1 MALSLRLFI
10 TFEGDDMEE
19 LEKRENELTKRE
31 NELTKREQ
39 EQEERKQKL
48 DEFAIKLKEGQ
59 EELKKEREALERE
72 KETYRQNIEDEV
84 NAGFNARV
92 NQAIEKQTQAIQKE
106 QEALLDKQE
115 NYRTKETELKEKERE
130 LECKAQ
136 KIVNDKKELEN
147 KYEARLQEEIRKKQA
162 DLFSKLDTEFNAR
175 FKEKIDLLEQK
186 REELAEQKE
195 QIQEEQANLNA
206 EKKAFEASKPKQLE
220 RLKDEVQAKVDSLQR
235 KLEIEQDERK
245 KIQDEYDMLVESYG
259 EYERFKYRDLISEKN
274 ELEQE
279 LKRLE
284 EQLEHVKQD
293 SEKRINSIQ
302 DQANEKEKLY
312 NEQLDK
318 IERYNTLEI
327 SFNQL
332 KIDNRNLNDRL
343 REQNYYKNQYE
354 IVDERLKRLQSQF
367 MSKEEQM
374 KREEAIKQEYALEIK
389 LNSENKYKEN
399 NELAWLNH
407 IESCMKEYGV
417 EYPQRL
423 LHAFHTALKTAS
435 MSPISVLSG
444 VSGTGKSE
452 LPKLYAYFGGFNF
465 LSEAVQPTW
474 DSPAS
479 MVGFYNTIEGKF
491 DATNLFKFLVQTSI
505 ESKQK
510 DESAPN
516 LFKFSVQTSI
526 ESEQKDESAPNPY
539 GLKESMNLIL
549 LDELN
554 LAHIE
559 LYFAEFL
566 SKFETKR
573 GSNNVNLDIPIGA
586 GMSMQ
591 IELDSNLLWVGT
603 MNEDETTKSLSDKV
617 LDRAFCINFP
627 RPNRL
632 IGRPNHKKMNDIC
645 EFKWLPKTTWE
656 RWIENAQ
663 KNVDLTKYKE
673 ITEEINEKLAKAHR
687 AIGHRVWQSM
697 AAYMLNYPL
706 VKDKEKVLEQAFE
719 DAIVQKIMPKLR
731 GMELHGEEKKA
742 LDEINSIIGKK
753 VSNLKKDFEY
763 AMSNPYGQFKFNSA
777 YYLGLQE
784 NVKSKEDKK
793 AQNV

>member
-1 MALSLRLFI
+1 
-10 TFEGDDMEE
+10 MEE
-19 LEKRENELTKRE
+19 LKKRE

-39 EQEERKQKL
+39 EQEKRKEKL
-48 DEFAIKLKEGQ
+48 DEFAIKLKEGK

-106 QEALLDKQE
+106 QAALLDKQE
-115 NYRTKETELKEKERE
+115 NYRTKERELKEKEQE
-130 LECKAQ
+130 LEHKALE
-136 KIVNDKKELEN
+136 IDNEKKELDN
-147 KYEARLQEEIRKKQA
+147 SYNARLQEEKRAKLAEFANK
-162 DLFSKLDTEFNAR
+162 LESEFSEK
-175 FKEKIDLLEQK
+175 FKEKIDSLEQEQK
-186 REELAEQKE
+186 QIAEQKARLKE
-195 QIQEEQANLNA
+195 KEIELNA
-206 EKKAFEASKPKQLE
+206 EKKEFESSKERKLE
-220 RLKDEVQAKVDSLQR
+220 MLENESQAEVDSLKRQLENEKAER
-235 KLEIEQDERK
+235 EKLQSVYDE
-245 KIQDEYDMLVESYG
+245 MVESHG
-259 EYERFKYRDLISEKN
+259 EYERFKNRDLISEKN

-279 LKRLE
+279 LKRVKKH
-284 EQLEHVKQD
+284 LEHVIQD
-293 SEKRINSIQ
+293 REKRINEIQ
-302 DQANEKEKLY
+302 EQAYEKEKLY

-332 KIDNRNLNDRL
+332 KINNRNLEDRL
-343 REQNYYKNQYE
+343 RDQDHYE
-354 IVDERLKRLQSQF
+354 NKCKILYEELRHLQSQF
-367 MSKEEQM
+367 MGKEEQM
-374 KREEAIKQEYALEIK
+374 KREEAIKQEYALEIQ

-423 LHAFHTALKTAS
+423 LHAFHTALKTAT
-435 MSPISVLSG
+435 MSPLSVLSG

-491 DATNLFKFLVQTSI
+491 DSTNLFKFLIQTSI
-505 ESKQK
+505 KSKQF
-510 DESAPN
+510 DENAPN
-516 LFKFSVQTSI
+516 S
-526 ESEQKDESAPNPY
+526 Y

-566 SKFETKR
+566 SKFEVKR
-573 GSNNVNLDIPIGA
+573 GSDNVNLEIPIGA

-645 EFKWLPKTTWE
+645 EFKWLPKHTWE
-656 RWIENAQ
+656 GWIKSDAA
-663 KNVDLTKYKE
+663 NVDLEKYRK
-673 ITEEINEKLAKAHR
+673 ITEQINEKLSSTHR

-697 AAYMLNYPL
+697 EAYMLNYPL
-706 VKDKEKVLEQAFE
+706 VNGDREKAIKIAFE
-719 DAIVQKIMPKLR
+719 DSIVQKIMPKLR
-731 GMELHGEEKKA
+731 GIELYGEEQKA
-742 LDEINSIIGKK
+742 LINIKEILIKE
-753 VSNLKKDFEY
+753 VPNLEKDFDY
-763 AMSNPYGQFKFNSA
+763 AMNNPYGQFKFNSA
-777 YYLGLQE
+777 YYLDSE
-784 NVKSKEDKK
+784 KIESKGD
-793 AQNV
+793 

>member
-1 MALSLRLFI
+1 MKTLLTLSLRLFI
-10 TFEGDDMEE
+10 VFEGDDMENHE
-19 LEKRENELTKRE
+19 LEKRENELSR
-31 NELTKREQ
+31 REQ
-39 EQEERKQKL
+39 EQETRKQKL
-48 DEFAIKLKEGQ
+48 NEFSIRLKEQQEKLK
-59 EELKKEREALERE
+59 KDREALESE
-72 KETYRQNIEDEV
+72 KETYKQEIEDKV
-84 NAGFNARV
+84 NSEFNVRV

-106 QEALLDKQE
+106 QVALLDKQK
-115 NYRTKETELKEKERE
+115 NCRIKETELKEKERE

-147 KYEARLQEEIRKKQA
+147 IYEARLQEEMRKKQA

-220 RLKDEVQAKVDSLQR
+220 RLKDEVQAEVDSLQR

-245 KIQDEYDMLVESYG
+245 KLQDEYDMLAKSYG
-259 EYERFKYRDLISEKN
+259 EYERFKDRDLISEKN

-279 LKRLE
+279 RKRLE
-284 EQLEHVKQD
+284 ARLKQVKD
-293 SEKRINSIQ
+293 DREERINAIQ
-302 DQANEKEKLY
+302 DQANEKEQFYNKHLDEIKAYNVLKL
-312 NEQLDK
+312 QFDKLK
-318 IERYNTLEI
+318 IEY
-327 SFNQL
+327 
-332 KIDNRNLNDRL
+332 RNLKEQL
-343 REQNYYKNQYE
+343 REQDYYEKQYQ
-354 IVDERLKRLQSQF
+354 IADERLKRLQSQF
-367 MSKEEQM
+367 MGKEEQM
-374 KREEAIKQEYALEIK
+374 KREEAIKQDYVFEIQ
-389 LNSENKYKEN
+389 LNSENKNKEN
-399 NELAWLNH
+399 DELKWLEH
-407 IESCMKEYGV
+407 IQSNMKKYGV

-423 LHAFHTALKTAS
+423 LYAFHTALKTAS
-435 MSPISVLSG
+435 MSPLSILSG

-479 MVGFYNTIEGKF
+479 MIGFYNTIEGKF

-505 ESKQK
+505 ESK
-510 DESAPN
+510 
-516 LFKFSVQTSI
+516 
-526 ESEQKDESAPNPY
+526 QKDESAPNPY

-566 SKFETKR
+566 SKFEMKR

-586 GMSMQ
+586 GLTMP
-591 IELDSNLLWVGT
+591 INLDSNLLWVGT

-617 LDRAFCINFP
+617 LDRAFCLNFP
-627 RPNRL
+627 RPKELVSRL
-632 IGRPNHKKMNDIC
+632 ELKKLNDIC

-656 RWIENAQ
+656 GWVNKAQ
-663 KNVDLTKYKE
+663 KNINLTKYKE
-673 ITEEINEKLAKAHR
+673 ITEKINEKLSKAHR

-697 AAYMLNYPL
+697 EAYMLHYPL
-706 VKDKEKVLEQAFE
+706 IDDREKVLKIAFE
-719 DAIVQKIMPKLR
+719 DSIVQKIMPKLR
-731 GMELHGEEKKA
+731 GIELHGEEQQA
-742 LDEINSIIGKK
+742 LIEIKEIIIKE
-753 VSNLKKDFEY
+753 VPNLEKDFDD
-763 AMSNPYGQFKFNSA
+763 AMKNPYGQFKFNSA
-777 YYLGLQE
+777 YYLDSE
-784 NVKSKEDKK
+784 KIESKGD
-793 AQNV
+793 

>member
-1 MALSLRLFI
+1 
-10 TFEGDDMEE
+10 MEE
-19 LEKRENELTKRE
+19 LEKRE

-48 DEFAIKLKEGQ
+48 DEFAIKLKEGK

-72 KETYRQNIEDEV
+72 KGTYRQNIKDEV

-106 QEALLDKQE
+106 QEALLDKQ
-115 NYRTKETELKEKERE
+115 RELKEKERE

-136 KIVNDKKELEN
+136 EIVSDKNDLKN
-147 KYEARLQEEIRKKQA
+147 KYEARLQEEMRKKRA
-162 DLFSKLDTEFNAR
+162 DLLSKLDTEFDEK

-186 REELAEQKE
+186 REQLAEQKE

-206 EKKAFEASKPKQLE
+206 EKKAFEASKQKQFD
-220 RLKDEVQAKVDSLQR
+220 RLQDEIQAEVDSLQR
-235 KLEIEQDERK
+235 KLEIEQQERK
-245 KIQDEYDMLVESYG
+245 NLQDEYDMLVESHG
-259 EYERFKYRDLISEKN
+259 EYDRFKYRDLISEKN

-293 SEKRINSIQ
+293 REKRINEIQ
-302 DQANEKEKLY
+302 EQAYEKEKLY

-332 KIDNRNLNDRL
+332 KIDYRNLNERL
-343 REQNYYKNQYE
+343 REQDCYE
-354 IVDERLKRLQSQF
+354 NECKILHERLRHLQSQF
-367 MSKEEQM
+367 MGKEEQM
-374 KREEAIKQEYALEIK
+374 KREEAIKQEYALEIQ

-423 LHAFHTALKTAS
+423 LHAFHTALKTAT
-435 MSPISVLSG
+435 MSPLSVLSG

-491 DATNLFKFLVQTSI
+491 DSTNLFKFLIQTSI
-505 ESKQK
+505 KSKQF
-510 DESAPN
+510 DENAPN
-516 LFKFSVQTSI
+516 S
-526 ESEQKDESAPNPY
+526 Y

-566 SKFETKR
+566 SKFEVKR
-573 GSNNVNLDIPIGA
+573 GSDNVNLEIPIGA

-632 IGRPNHKKMNDIC
+632 IGRPNPKKMNDIC
-645 EFKWLPKTTWE
+645 EFKWLPKHTWE
-656 RWIENAQ
+656 SWIKSDAA
-663 KNVDLTKYKE
+663 NVDLEKYRK
-673 ITEEINEKLAKAHR
+673 ITEQINEKLSSTHR

-697 AAYMLNYPL
+697 EAYMLNYPL
-706 VKDKEKVLEQAFE
+706 VNGDREKAIKIAFE
-719 DAIVQKIMPKLR
+719 DSIVQKIMPKLR
-731 GMELHGEEKKA
+731 GIELYGEEQKA
-742 LDEINSIIGKK
+742 LIDIKEILIKE
-753 VSNLKKDFEY
+753 VPNLEKDFDY
-763 AMSNPYGQFKFNSA
+763 AMNNPYGQFKFNSA
-777 YYLGLQE
+777 YYLDTCDE
-784 NVKSKEDKK
+784 I
-793 AQNV
+793 

>member
-1 MALSLRLFI
+1 MKTLLTLSLRLFI
-10 TFEGDDMEE
+10 TFEGDDMENHE
-19 LEKRENELTKRE
+19 LEKRENELSR
-31 NELTKREQ
+31 REQ
-39 EQEERKQKL
+39 EQETRKQKL
-48 DEFAIKLKEGQ
+48 NEFSIRLKEQQEKLK
-59 EELKKEREALERE
+59 KDREALESE
-72 KETYRQNIEDEV
+72 KETYKQEIEDKV
-84 NAGFNARV
+84 NSEFNVRV
-92 NQAIEKQTQAIQKE
+92 NQAIEKQILAIQKN
-106 QEALLDKQE
+106 QETLLS
-115 NYRTKETELKEKERE
+115 KEKECYTKEMVIKEKEHELKLKE
-130 LECKAQ
+130 LEIDSA
-136 KIVNDKKELEN
+136 KKELEN
-147 KYEARLQEEIRKKQA
+147 IYEARLQEEMRGKKA
-162 DLFSKLDTEFNAR
+162 ELVSKLDTEFDEK

-186 REELAEQKE
+186 REQLAEQKE

-206 EKKAFEASKPKQLE
+206 EKKAFEASKQKQFD
-220 RLKDEVQAKVDSLQR
+220 RLQDEIQAEVDSLQR
-235 KLEIEQDERK
+235 KLEIEQQERK
-245 KIQDEYDMLVESYG
+245 NLQDEYDMLVESHG
-259 EYERFKYRDLISEKN
+259 EYDRFKYRDLISEKN

-293 SEKRINSIQ
+293 REKRINEIQ
-302 DQANEKEKLY
+302 EQAYEKEKLY

-332 KIDNRNLNDRL
+332 KIDYRNLNERL
-343 REQNYYKNQYE
+343 REQDCYE
-354 IVDERLKRLQSQF
+354 NECKILHERLRHLQSQF
-367 MSKEEQM
+367 MGKEEQM
-374 KREEAIKQEYALEIK
+374 KREEAIKQEYALEIQ

-423 LHAFHTALKTAS
+423 LHAFHTALKTAT
-435 MSPISVLSG
+435 MSPLSVLSG

-491 DATNLFKFLVQTSI
+491 DSTNLFKFLIQTSI
-505 ESKQK
+505 KSKQF
-510 DESAPN
+510 DENAPN
-516 LFKFSVQTSI
+516 S
-526 ESEQKDESAPNPY
+526 Y

-566 SKFETKR
+566 SKFEVKR
-573 GSNNVNLDIPIGA
+573 GSDNVNLEIPIGA

-645 EFKWLPKTTWE
+645 EFKWLPKHTWE
-656 RWIENAQ
+656 SWIKSDAA
-663 KNVDLTKYKE
+663 NVDLEKYRK
-673 ITEEINEKLAKAHR
+673 ITEQINEKLSSTHR

-697 AAYMLNYPL
+697 EAYMLNYPL
-706 VKDKEKVLEQAFE
+706 VNGDREKAIKIAFE
-719 DAIVQKIMPKLR
+719 DSIVQKIMPKLR
-731 GMELHGEEKKA
+731 GIELYGEEQKA
-742 LDEINSIIGKK
+742 LINIKEILIKE
-753 VSNLKKDFEY
+753 VPNLEKDFDY
-763 AMSNPYGQFKFNSA
+763 AMNNPYGQFKFNSA
-777 YYLGLQE
+777 YYLDTCDE
-784 NVKSKEDKK
+784 I
-793 AQNV
+793 

>member
-31 NELTKREQ
+31 Q

-48 DEFAIKLKEGQ
+48 DEFAIKLKKGQ

-106 QEALLDKQE
+106 QAALLDKQK
-115 NYRTKETELKEKERE
+115 NCRTKETELKEKERE

-279 LKRLE
+279 RTRLE

-293 SEKRINSIQ
+293 REKRINSIQ
-302 DQANEKEKLY
+302 DQANEKERFY
-312 NEQLDK
+312 NEHLDE
-318 IERYNTLEI
+318 IEAYNDLKLQFNKLEI
-327 SFNQL
+327 EY
-332 KIDNRNLNDRL
+332 RNLREQL

-367 MSKEEQM
+367 MGEKEQM
-374 KREEAIKQEYALEIK
+374 KREEAIKQDYVFKIR
-389 LNSENKYKEN
+389 LNSENKNKEN
-399 NELAWLNH
+399 DELKWLEY
-407 IESCMKEYGV
+407 IEANMKKYGV

-423 LHAFHTALKTAS
+423 LYAFHTALKTAS

-491 DATNLFKFLVQTSI
+491 DATNLFKFL
-505 ESKQK
+505 
-510 DESAPN
+510 
-516 LFKFSVQTSI
+516 VQTSI

>member
-10 TFEGDDMEE
+10 TFEGDDMENQE
-19 LEKRENELTKRE
+19 LEKREKELIEK
-31 NELTKREQ
+31 EQ
-39 EQEERKQKL
+39 KQKERGQKL

-59 EELKKEREALERE
+59 EQLKKEREALERE

-279 LKRLE
+279 RTRLE

-302 DQANEKEKLY
+302 DQANEKERFY
-312 NEQLDK
+312 NEHLDEIEAYNDLKLQFNKLK
-318 IERYNTLEI
+318 IEC
-327 SFNQL
+327 
-332 KIDNRNLNDRL
+332 RNL
-343 REQNYYKNQYE
+343 REQLREQDYYKNQYE

-367 MSKEEQM
+367 MGKEEQM
-374 KREEAIKQEYALEIK
+374 KREEAIKQDYVFEIR
-389 LNSENKYKEN
+389 LNSENKNKEN
-399 NELAWLNH
+399 DELKWLEY
-407 IESCMKEYGV
+407 IEANMKKYGV

-423 LHAFHTALKTAS
+423 LYAFHTALKTAS

-491 DATNLFKFLVQTSI
+491 DATNLFKFL
-505 ESKQK
+505 
-510 DESAPN
+510 
-516 LFKFSVQTSI
+516 VQTSI

>member
-1 MALSLRLFI
+1 
-10 TFEGDDMEE
+10 MEE
-19 LEKRENELTKRE
+19 LEKRE

-48 DEFAIKLKEGQ
+48 DEFAIKLKEGK

-72 KETYRQNIEDEV
+72 KGTYRQNIKDEV

-115 NYRTKETELKEKERE
+115 NCRTKERELKEKERE

-136 KIVNDKKELEN
+136 EIVSDKNDLKN
-147 KYEARLQEEIRKKQA
+147 KYEARLQEEMRKKRA
-162 DLFSKLDTEFNAR
+162 DLLSKLDTEFNEK
-175 FKEKIDLLEQK
+175 FKEQIYSLEQE
-186 REELAEQKE
+186 RGQLAEQKKL
-195 QIQEEQANLNA
+195 IQEDQANLNA
-206 EKKAFEASKPKQLE
+206 EKKAFEASKQKQFD
-220 RLKDEVQAKVDSLQR
+220 RLQDEIQAKVDSLQS
-235 KLEIEQDERK
+235 KLEIEKEEREK
-245 KIQDEYDMLVESYG
+245 LQYEYNILVESYG

-293 SEKRINSIQ
+293 REKRINEIQ
-302 DQANEKEKLY
+302 EQAYEKEKLY

-318 IERYNTLEI
+318 IERYNTLEKY
-327 SFNQL
+327 FNQL
-332 KIDNRNLNDRL
+332 KIDYRNLNKRL
-343 REQNYYKNQYE
+343 REQDCYENQCKILYE
-354 IVDERLKRLQSQF
+354 QLRHLQSQF
-367 MSKEEQM
+367 MGKEEQM
-374 KREEAIKQEYALEIK
+374 KREEAIKQEYALEIQ

-423 LHAFHTALKTAS
+423 LYAFHTALKTAT
-435 MSPISVLSG
+435 MSPLSVLSG

-479 MVGFYNTIEGKF
+479 MIGFYNIIEGKF
-491 DATNLFKFLVQTSI
+491 DSTNLFKFLIQTSI
-505 ESKQK
+505 KSKQF
-510 DESAPN
+510 DENAPN
-516 LFKFSVQTSI
+516 S
-526 ESEQKDESAPNPY
+526 Y

-566 SKFETKR
+566 SKFEVKR
-573 GSNNVNLDIPIGA
+573 GSDNVNLEIPIGA

-632 IGRPNHKKMNDIC
+632 IGRPNPKKMNDIC
-645 EFKWLPKTTWE
+645 EFKWLPKHTWE
-656 RWIENAQ
+656 SWIKSDAA
-663 KNVDLTKYKE
+663 NVDLEKYRK
-673 ITEEINEKLAKAHR
+673 ITEQINEKLSSTHR

-697 AAYMLNYPL
+697 EAYMLNYPL
-706 VKDKEKVLEQAFE
+706 VNGDREKAIKIAFE
-719 DAIVQKIMPKLR
+719 DSIVQKIMPKLR
-731 GMELHGEEKKA
+731 GIELYGEEQKA
-742 LDEINSIIGKK
+742 LINIKEILIKE
-753 VSNLKKDFEY
+753 VPNLEKDFDY
-763 AMSNPYGQFKFNSA
+763 AMNNPYGQFKFNSA
-777 YYLGLQE
+777 YYLDTCDE
-784 NVKSKEDKK
+784 I
-793 AQNV
+793 